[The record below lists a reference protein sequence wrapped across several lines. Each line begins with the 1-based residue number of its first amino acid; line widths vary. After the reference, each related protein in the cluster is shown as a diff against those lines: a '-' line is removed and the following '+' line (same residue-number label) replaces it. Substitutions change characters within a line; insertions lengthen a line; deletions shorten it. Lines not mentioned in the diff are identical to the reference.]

1 MPDRTCISLNKTFL
15 KNHRGSNETQDIE
28 TQMLDDMHQYLQSM
42 VKFKRKDIIIQ
53 WNKIQGVFSERQFLM
68 NFLFLQDL
76 QVTRKRVIRS
86 HLSFTVKLES
96 RKKSIFDPSTF
107 GLVQL

>member
-1 MPDRTCISLNKTFL
+1 MNCFCNMPDRACISLNKTFL
-15 KNHRGSNETQDIE
+15 KNHRSSSDTQDIE

-76 QVTRKRVIRS
+76 QA
-86 HLSFTVKLES
+86 
-96 RKKSIFDPSTF
+96 PSKTI
-107 GLVQL
+107 